1 MCTSLDELVE
11 ELESYS
17 MNFDDQAYEK
27 TNKGLL
33 TVWLRTNGG
42 SFTDGWDEYKAVK
55 MIETNL
61 VTPAAKDYHHEFC
74 GKPQEFRG
82 KPQEWFEMWPMV
94 VRFKASES
102 ILACWL
108 LDFEEDHGTPDNSHH
123 LK

>member
-1 MCTSLDELVE
+1 MKTASMCTSLDELVE
-11 ELESYS
+11 ELESYAL
-17 MNFDDQAYEK
+17 NFDDQAYQK

-42 SFTDGWDEYKAVK
+42 SFADGWDEYKALK
-55 MIETNL
+55 MIENNL
-61 VTPAAKDYHHEFC
+61 VTPAAKDYHHEF
-74 GKPQEFRG
+74 GG

-108 LDFEEDHGTPDNSHH
+108 LDFEEDHGAPDISHH